1 MTFVHEDI
9 LLVTLGTDKDIKGRK
24 HVQGPAP
31 GCRQGG
37 QKKVLRR
44 FVETMGAAEGRA
56 GRGDMMRVAMKHFGI
71 SKSTYI
77 NYMKEIRGSTDI
89 E

>member
-1 MTFVHEDI
+1 M
-9 LLVTLGTDKDIKGRK
+9 
-24 HVQGPAP
+24 
-31 GCRQGG
+31 
-37 QKKVLRR
+37 LRR